1 MKVLITAPMYCSEQM
16 KDVMEYAYQSFDE
29 VVLNPYRRTMSHEEI
44 ASLWSDVDAVIAG
57 VEQWDADFIQTAPPS
72 MKIIAR
78 NGIGYDNVDI
88 SAAAA
93 RGIVVTVTREAN
105 SDSVADCTIAL
116 MLALARHIIPMDQAV
131 RSGNWGYTVADDLF
145 EKTIGILGFGAIGQR
160 IAKRAAGFSM
170 NILAHDP
177 YLPGDRFAALGAK
190 KAGTE
195 EIYRNADFVVCT
207 GPLTKERYH
216 MINAETLAMMKPTA
230 YLVNTARGGLVDE
243 DALYHAL
250 KANQIAG
257 AGLDVFNEEP
267 LRQSPLFELENVVFL
282 PHLGGHSKGA
292 THNMGRMNIDN
303 ILAVSTGKPCKNI
316 VAP

>member
-16 KDVMEYAYQSFDE
+16 QDIMEYAYQSFDE
-29 VVLNPYRRTMSHEEI
+29 VILNPYRRTMSHEEI
-44 ASLWSDVDAVIAG
+44 SSLWEGADAVIAG
-57 VEQWDADFIQTAPPS
+57 VESWDAEFIKKAPAS
-72 MKIIAR
+72 LKIIAR
-78 NGIGYDNVDI
+78 NGIGYDNVDL
-88 SAAAA
+88 SAAAEK
-93 RGIVVTVTREAN
+93 GIVVTVTREAN
-105 SDSVADCTIAL
+105 SDSVTDCTMAL
-116 MLALARHIIPMDQAV
+116 MLTLARHIIPMDRAV
-131 RSGNWGYTVADDLF
+131 RSGNWGYAVADDLF

-160 IAKRAAGFSM
+160 IARRAAGFSM

-177 YLPGDRFAALGAK
+177 YLPDERFAELGAA
-190 KAGTE
+190 KADAE
-195 EIYRNADFVVCT
+195 EIFRNADFVICT

-216 MINAETLAMMKPTA
+216 MVNKESLAMMKPTA

-243 DALYHAL
+243 DALYNAL
-250 KANQIAG
+250 KHQQIAG

-303 ILAVSTGKPCKNI
+303 ILAVSAGKPTKNI
-316 VAP
+316 VTP